1 MSAEIVHFIRRPK
14 HEREHTDF
22 PTIVFRS
29 TAPEDLTMDHSD
41 TTPCEHVQPDWY
53 EK

>member
-1 MSAEIVHFIRRPK
+1 MSAEIVQFIHRPK
-14 HEREHTDF
+14 YDREQTDF

-29 TAPEDLTMDHSD
+29 AAPEDLTMDHAD